1 VERVDRLTVLPPST
15 CLLPPAVRLIGPLG
29 LRSSSAKRVRSKV
42 GPGFEFLCEAQ
53 IHSIVERVA
62 RMGEGRSEGANSP
75 VKADIHPV
83 AERHLRMGG
92 GRSEGANPGPP

>member
-1 VERVDRLTVLPPST
+1 
-15 CLLPPAVRLIGPLG
+15 
-29 LRSSSAKRVRSKV
+29 
-42 GPGFEFLCEAQ
+42 
-53 IHSIVERVA
+53 
-62 RMGEGRSEGANSP
+62 MGEGRSEGANSP